1 MRTALALA
9 TIVATSLFGL
19 GTAAPAEATQGC
31 TAHAHGVTISHIEM
45 HEGLSCEHAK
55 TVIHHALRNAE
66 HSIGWTCH
74 KYGSHHIPYSCW
86 ANRGHHWL
94 TFFVVVG
101 DGTGPGG
108 F

>member
-9 TIVATSLFGL
+9 TAAAASLIGL
-19 GTAAPAEATQGC
+19 GTAAAPADAAGC
-31 TAHAHGVTISHIEM
+31 EVHYSGLTISHIEM
-45 HEGLSCEHAK
+45 HHGLSCEHAK
-55 TVIHHALRNAE
+55 TVIHHALSGSER
-66 HSIGWTCH
+66 SIGWTCN

-86 ANRGHHWL
+86 TNHSGHWL